1 MATAKGM
8 KIKFLTKMQL
18 QKFTGGRPSQNVVMK
33 CDKMNYTDI
42 RSIKDLPV
50 KENEERDSGRFI
62 LFLD

>member
-42 RSIKDLPV
+42 RSIKNLPV
-50 KENEERDSGRFI
+50 KENE
-62 LFLD
+62 